1 MISWQKDI
9 WISTRKKIEDND
21 GEDLAFYNEPKHY
34 KINYQPMSSYLDYQK
49 YGENIKD
56 MYTAYVNRAQ
66 YQNKF
71 KAGDRVYL
79 IDGDKSYEEVKLL
92 TETDNEYCLKA
103 NYKIVSVLPQNVMIK
118 LDFEKI

>member
-34 KINYQPMSSYLDYQK
+34 KINYQPMSSY
-49 YGENIKD
+49 KD

-71 KAGDRVYL
+71 KAGDRAYL